1 MNFISIEQKIK
12 VWISDEMYI
21 QIFLTTFLFVEALY
35 IIYKHIWDLYTFAK
49 EDLKTIELETKKYYF
64 SHNSLYRNKCHF
76 ILNRQLNTT
85 RF

>member
-1 MNFISIEQKIK
+1 MNFNSIEQKIK

-49 EDLKTIELETKKYYF
+49 EDLKTIELETKSIISQTIHF
-64 SHNSLYRNKCHF
+64 YRNKCHF